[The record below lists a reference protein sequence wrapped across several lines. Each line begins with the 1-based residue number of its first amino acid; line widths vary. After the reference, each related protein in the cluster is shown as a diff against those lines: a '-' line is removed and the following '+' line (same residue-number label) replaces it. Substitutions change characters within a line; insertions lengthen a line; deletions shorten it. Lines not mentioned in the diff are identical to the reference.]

1 MERGISRVTDNEI
14 LIDHAR
20 NLVEQDFSA
29 KQSPEGSENSNSS
42 PTRNFRQIVTDCID
56 TPVYTFTL
64 PDITRYPEDF
74 REFLKKDLIEVSS
87 LIQLE
92 QSGRLNWWAETGTC
106 QRLWPIATTGDGNC
120 LLHAASLGIKT
131 ASLILPQITVV

>member
-14 LIDHAR
+14 LIDQAR
-20 NLVEQDFSA
+20 NLVEQDFTS
-29 KQSPEGSENSNSS
+29 KSSPESES
-42 PTRNFRQIVTDCID
+42 PTRNFRQIVTDCIE

-120 LLHAASLGIKT
+120 LLHAASLGMN
-131 ASLILPQITVV
+131 

>member
-1 MERGISRVTDNEI
+1 MERGISRVTDNEL
-14 LIDHAR
+14 LIDQAR
-20 NLVEQDFSA
+20 NLVEQDFSVS
-29 KQSPEGSENSNSS
+29 KQSPEAKES
-42 PTRNFRQIVTDCID
+42 PTRNFRQIVVTDCID

-120 LLHAASLGIKT
+120 LLHAASLGK
-131 ASLILPQITVV
+131 

>member
-1 MERGISRVTDNEI
+1 MERGISRVTDNEL
-14 LIDHAR
+14 LIDQAR

-29 KQSPEGSENSNSS
+29 KQSPEADSS

-74 REFLKKDLIEVSS
+74 REFLKKDLIGKVQFCLKMTIFYTRWRFKFTKHFSAVYI
-87 LIQLE
+87 LIQLF
-92 QSGRLNWWAETGTC
+92 
-106 QRLWPIATTGDGNC
+106 
-120 LLHAASLGIKT
+120 
-131 ASLILPQITVV
+131 V

>member
-1 MERGISRVTDNEI
+1 MERGISRVTDNEL
-14 LIDHAR
+14 LIDQAR
-20 NLVEQDFSA
+20 NLVEQDFSVS
-29 KQSPEGSENSNSS
+29 KQSPEAKES
-42 PTRNFRQIVTDCID
+42 PTRNFRQIVVTDCID

-106 QRLWPIATTGDGNC
+106 QRLWPIGEYF
-120 LLHAASLGIKT
+120 H
-131 ASLILPQITVV
+131 

>member
-1 MERGISRVTDNEI
+1 MERGISRVTDNER

-20 NLVEQDFSA
+20 NLVEQDFTS
-29 KQSPEGSENSNSS
+29 KSSPEDSESS
-42 PTRNFRQIVTDCID
+42 PTRNFRQIVITDCIE

-120 LLHAASLGIKT
+120 LLHAASLGK
-131 ASLILPQITVV
+131 SVNG